1 MKIKEISYLV
11 PPTDLIDDCLDVI
24 VSLEDQHCTDGFSY
38 VVEVTTPQCLSAL
51 MEEFESGFLPPGYPY
66 IIVSKLTDEIIH
78 AAIQSFID
86 TKDDSF
92 WLKLYHTTATLKIE
106 DINEILYRKKQENIE
121 LEAKI
126 NAEVDAESDIN
137 Q

>member
-11 PPTDLIDDCLDVI
+11 PPKDLIYDCLDVI
-24 VSLEDQHCTDGFSY
+24 VSLEDQHCTNEFSY
-38 VVEVTTPQCLSAL
+38 VVEVITPQCLSAR
-51 MEEFESGFLPPGYPY
+51 MEKFENGFLPPGYSY

-86 TKDDSF
+86 TTDDSY
-92 WLKLYHTTATLKIE
+92 WLKLYHTTATLNIE
-106 DINEILYRKKQENIE
+106 DINEIFYRKKQENIE
-121 LEAKI
+121 LDAKI

>member
-1 MKIKEISYLV
+1 MKIKKIEYLV
-11 PPTDLIDDCLDVI
+11 PPTDLIDDCLDVF
-24 VSLEDQHCTDGFSY
+24 VSLENDDIY

-51 MEEFESGFLPPGYPY
+51 MKESEGDFLPPDYPY
-66 IIVSKLTDEIIH
+66 IIVSKLTDEIIQ

-86 TKDDSF
+86 TNDDLY

-106 DINEILYRKKQENIE
+106 DINEILDRKEKEDMA
-121 LEAKI
+121 LDAKI
-126 NAEVDAESDIN
+126 DAEVDAESDRN